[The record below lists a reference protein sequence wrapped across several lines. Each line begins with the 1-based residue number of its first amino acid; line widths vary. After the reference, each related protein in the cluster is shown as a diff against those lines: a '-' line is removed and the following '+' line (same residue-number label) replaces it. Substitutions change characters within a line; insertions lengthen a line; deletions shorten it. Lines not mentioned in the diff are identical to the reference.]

1 MKWTFITFFT
11 FATFYGC
18 TDKSTPTI
26 YPSKIGVDSAY
37 ADLIKK
43 DKPVENSENVMK
55 EEQKVVATKK
65 VVANKPQQKV
75 ISSVDKIIPLS
86 TNNTIQNLEI
96 SYAKAKAEPTK
107 VAGQTNT
114 FTFNAD
120 SAKKVWIKIS
130 AQDSL
135 ANIRINHIK
144 GPVDSIKGGPFGKE
158 TIFEL
163 PARGVYQ
170 FSISEKPT
178 NKKPYAGKY
187 KVELKLLWK

>member
-1 MKWTFITFFT
+1 MKWTFIAFVTLL
-11 FATFYGC
+11 TFYSC
-18 TDKSTPTI
+18 EDKSTPTI

-37 ADLIKK
+37 KNLVKN
-43 DKPVENSENVMK
+43 DKPIVGDVMK
-55 EEQKVVATKK
+55 EEEKPMKSTKK
-65 VVANKPQQKV
+65 VVKTIPQK
-75 ISSVDKIIPLS
+75 IASNTDKIVPLS
-86 TNNTIQNLEI
+86 ANNTTENLEV

-107 VAGQTNT
+107 LAGQTNT

-120 SAKKVWIKIS
+120 SAKKVWIKVS
-130 AQDSL
+130 AQDST

-158 TIFEL
+158 TIFDL

-178 NKKPYAGKY
+178 NAKPYAGKY

>member
-1 MKWTFITFFT
+1 MKWTFIAFITLL
-11 FATFYGC
+11 TFYNC
-18 TDKSTPTI
+18 QDKSTPTI

-37 ADLIKK
+37 ADLVKK
-43 DKPVENSENVMK
+43 DKPVQEDVMK
-55 EEQKVVATKK
+55 EEVVRIATPQKK
-65 VVANKPQQKV
+65 VAKKSPVKINSKT
-75 ISSVDKIIPLS
+75 DKIVPFS
-86 TNNTIQNLEI
+86 TNNTTENLVV
-96 SYAKAKAEPTK
+96 SYAKAKTELTK
-107 VAGQTNT
+107 LAGQTNT

-130 AQDSL
+130 AQDST

-158 TIFEL
+158 TIFDL

-178 NKKPYAGKY
+178 NAKPYAGKY

>member
-18 TDKSTPTI
+18 QDKSTPTI

-55 EEQKVVATKK
+55 EEQKVVTTKK

-75 ISSVDKIIPLS
+75 ISSVDKIVPLS

-178 NKKPYAGKY
+178 DKTPYAGKY

>member
-1 MKWTFITFFT
+1 MKWTFIAFITLL
-11 FATFYGC
+11 TFYSC
-18 TDKSTPTI
+18 EDKSTPTI

-37 ADLIKK
+37 KDLIKK
-43 DKPVENSENVMK
+43 DKPVQEDVMK
-55 EEQKVVATKK
+55 EEVVRNNPTKK
-65 VVANKPQQKV
+65 VVNKPQQKV
-75 ISSVDKIIPLS
+75 TSTTDKIIPLS
-86 TNNTIQNLEI
+86 ANNTTENLEI

-107 VAGQTNT
+107 LAGQTNT

-178 NKKPYAGKY
+178 NKTPYAGKY

>member
-1 MKWTFITFFT
+1 MKWTFITFFA

-55 EEQKVVATKK
+55 EEEKVVATKK

-75 ISSVDKIIPLS
+75 ISSVDKIVPLS

-96 SYAKAKAEPTK
+96 NYAKAKAEPTK

>member
-1 MKWTFITFFT
+1 M
-11 FATFYGC
+11 FA
-18 TDKSTPTI
+18 
-26 YPSKIGVDSAY
+26 YP
-37 ADLIKK
+37 
-43 DKPVENSENVMK
+43 
-55 EEQKVVATKK
+55 
-65 VVANKPQQKV
+65 
-75 ISSVDKIIPLS
+75 
-86 TNNTIQNLEI
+86 
-96 SYAKAKAEPTK
+96 PTK
-107 VAGQTNT
+107 IAGQTNT

-130 AQDSL
+130 AQDST

-178 NKKPYAGKY
+178 NSKPYAGKY

>member
-1 MKWTFITFFT
+1 MKWTFIAFITLL
-11 FATFYGC
+11 TFYNC
-18 TDKSTPTI
+18 QDKSTPTI

-37 ADLIKK
+37 ADLVKK
-43 DKPVENSENVMK
+43 DKPVQEDVMK
-55 EEQKVVATKK
+55 EEVVKTATPQKK
-65 VVANKPQQKV
+65 VAKK
-75 ISSVDKIIPLS
+75 SSVKIGSKTDKIVPFS
-86 TNNTIQNLEI
+86 TNNTTENLVV
-96 SYAKAKAEPTK
+96 SYAKAKTELTK
-107 VAGQTNT
+107 LAGQTNT

-130 AQDSL
+130 AQDST

-158 TIFEL
+158 TIFDL

-178 NKKPYAGKY
+178 NAKPYAGKY